1 MHHRTP
7 RSAFLGASLL
17 AACALAAAA
26 CTDNETATTAPEL
39 GRRAAAPAPSPLAT
53 VDAFGPSVTLWPFT
67 GDDFGRTPKD
77 PVNLIFAGQA
87 DARALRA
94 AFLMLDGDRTAFGL
108 PPVPPFNCTW
118 SDNPNGDVQTAYS
131 EPGGWMGSAI
141 QIACGPYGPIRFH
154 VRFFETG
161 QGVVLGGAHF
171 ELLVPGTTTHQVLSW
186 EIAKQ
191 LVIVDMMRTGLLD
204 PSAPKMPSPV
214 IHPAPWRGIP
224 AVIYNGLPPELIGL
238 LTTFGAPAPPVADS
252 APIITDGSAM
262 IFNVAGSVDGQP
274 GVFRNDFTIT
284 FGQLVPKPFC
294 ASGPYDYLYVEG
306 PVNLREQVVLTPS
319 GNLMAQFHAL
329 GHLDLTPFNPITMT
343 PVGEPYRALV
353 QEHHRAMLTDRQNGA
368 SSFQLQIEIP
378 PTGPFRGRLVMHLD
392 VGPHGATSHSLD
404 ITCTP

>member
-1 MHHRTP
+1 MNHRPHHSSFVT
-7 RSAFLGASLL
+7 GLL

-26 CTDNETATTAPEL
+26 CTDDETAPTTPEL

-53 VDAFGPSVTLWPFT
+53 VNAFGPTVTLWPFT
-67 GDDFGRTPKD
+67 GDDFGQSPKD

-108 PPVPPFNCTW
+108 PPVPPFDCTW

-186 EIAKQ
+186 EAAKQ
-191 LVIVDMMRTGLLD
+191 IVIVDMMRTGLLD
-204 PSAPKMPSPV
+204 PSAPLMPSPV
-214 IHPAPWRGIP
+214 IHPAPWRDIP
-224 AVIYNGLPPELIGL
+224 PVIYNELPVELRALIGGPL
-238 LTTFGAPAPPVADS
+238 GNQTTPV
-252 APIITDGSAM
+252 PIITDGTAT

-274 GVFRNDFTIT
+274 GVFRNEFTIT

-294 ASGPYDYLYVEG
+294 ASGPYDYLYVAG
-306 PVNLREQVVLTPS
+306 PINLREQVVLTPS
-319 GNLMAQFHAL
+319 GNLLAQFHAL
-329 GHLDLTPFNPITMT
+329 GHLDLTPIDPLTGEPT
-343 PVGEPYRALV
+343 GEPYRALV
-353 QEHHRAMLTDRQNGA
+353 SEHHRAMLTDRQNGA
-368 SSFQLQIEIP
+368 TSFQLQIEIP

-404 ITCTP
+404 VTCTP